1 MVTTS
6 NPDSTESPAR
16 KRRISVNLPWN
27 PDFVE
32 TFLARARLADEIGVD
47 TISVIEGYGHDA
59 FTGMALLARE
69 TSNVRIASAIVN
81 VFSRTPATLAQSFG
95 TVDQLS
101 GGRVVVGLGASAPGA
116 IERFHGVKF
125 ERPFARIREAVEL
138 IRLYWARERFSY
150 DGPTIHVERALVSGM
165 VPGQLSPPIHL
176 ATLNPTSV
184 RMTAELADGWMPTWI
199 PNDRVEQ
206 SVQQVKDWSVAAGRP
221 ADAVEVRSPGSATV
235 LLDSSRQAETDRG
248 FAQGLAFFAV
258 RNGPGYFH
266 QFERQGF
273 AEEVAAMR
281 EAWQSDGVGA
291 ATEIAIEIAPQFSQR
306 GSLEACSEHLDEQS
320 TLGVDLHQVSVD
332 TDDDQLWADA
342 LSKLVG

>member
-1 MVTTS
+1 MTTS
-6 NPDSTESPAR
+6 

-27 PDFVE
+27 PDFVD
-32 TFLARARLADEIGVD
+32 TFLSRARLADEIGVD

-69 TSNVRIASAIVN
+69 TSKVRVASAIVN

-95 TVDQLS
+95 TVDQMS

-125 ERPFARIREAVEL
+125 ERPFARIRETVEL
-138 IRLYWARERFSY
+138 IRLYWSRERFSY
-150 DGPTIHVERALVSGM
+150 EGPTIQVERALVSGM
-165 VPGQLSPPIHL
+165 IPGQPTPPIHL

-184 RMTAELADGWMPTWI
+184 KMTAQLADGWMPTWI
-199 PNDRVEQ
+199 PNDRVGE
-206 SVQQVKDWSVAAGRP
+206 SVAQVSQWSVEAGRP
-221 ADAVEVRSPGSATV
+221 ADAVEARSPGSATV
-235 LLDSSRQAETDRG
+235 LLDSSRQAEIDRG

-291 ATEIAIEIAPQFSQR
+291 ATEIAMEIAPRFSKR
-306 GSLEACSEHLDEQS
+306 GTLEECADHLDDQAAR
-320 TLGVDLHQVSVD
+320 GVDLHQVSVD
-332 TDDDQLWADA
+332 AEDDRAWADT

>member
-1 MVTTS
+1 MTMT
-6 NPDSTESPAR
+6 

-59 FTGMALLARE
+59 FTGMALLAHE

-101 GGRVVVGLGASAPGA
+101 HGRVVCGLGASAPGA

-125 ERPFARIREAVEL
+125 ERPFARLREAVEL

-165 VPGQLSPPIHL
+165 IPGQVTPQIHL
-176 ATLNPTSV
+176 ATLHPTSV
-184 RMTAELADGWMPTWI
+184 RLTAELADGWMPTWI
-199 PNDRVEQ
+199 PNDRIAEEVA
-206 SVQQVKDWSVAAGRP
+206 QVKRWSEAVGRSP
-221 ADAVEVRSPGSATV
+221 DAVEVRSPGSATV
-235 LLDSSRQAETDRG
+235 LLEDDQQDQTDRN
-248 FAQGLAFFAV
+248 FARGLAFFAV

-273 AEEVAAMR
+273 AEQVSAMR
-281 EAWQSDGVGA
+281 AAWQDGGAGA
-291 ATEIAIEIAPQFSQR
+291 AAEIAMEIAPAFSCR
-306 GSLEACSEHLDEQS
+306 GSLDACRAHIDSQAMQ
-320 TLGVDLHQVSVD
+320 GVDLHQVAID
-332 TDDDQLWADA
+332 TDDDQRWAEA
-342 LSKLVG
+342 LSQMVG

>member
-1 MVTTS
+1 MTS
-6 NPDSTESPAR
+6 D

-27 PDFVE
+27 PDFVD
-32 TFLARARLADEIGVD
+32 TFIARAHLADEIGVD
-47 TISVIEGYGHDA
+47 TISVLEGYGHDA
-59 FTGMALLARE
+59 FTGMALLAHE

-101 GGRVVVGLGASAPGA
+101 KGRVVIGLGASAPGA

-138 IRLYWARERFSY
+138 IRLYWSRERFSY

-165 VPGQLSPPIHL
+165 IPGQPTAQIHL

-184 RMTAELADGWMPTWI
+184 KMTAEIADGWMPTWI
-199 PNDRVEQ
+199 PNDRVAE
-206 SVQQVKDWSVAAGRP
+206 SVKQVKQWSVDAGRSP
-221 ADAVEVRSPGSATV
+221 DAVEVRSPGSATV
-235 LLDSSRQAETDRG
+235 LLDPDKQASLDRG

-281 EAWQSDGVGA
+281 EAWQSGGVGA
-291 ATEIAIEIAPQFSQR
+291 ATEIAMEITPRFSIR
-306 GSLEACSEHLDEQS
+306 GSLEGCADHLDEQAAR
-320 TLGVDLHQVSVD
+320 GVDLHQVSVD
-332 TDDDQLWADA
+332 TEDDQRWADA
-342 LSKLVG
+342 LARLVG

>member
-1 MVTTS
+1 MTS
-6 NPDSTESPAR
+6 TKVN
-16 KRRISVNLPWN
+16 RRISVNLPWN
-27 PDFVE
+27 PDYVE
-32 TFLARARLADEIGVD
+32 TFLNRARLADEIGID

-69 TSNVRIASAIVN
+69 TSRVRIASAIVN
-81 VFSRTPATLAQSFG
+81 VFSRTPATLSQSFG

-138 IRLYWARERFSY
+138 IRLYWSRERFSY

-165 VPGQLSPPIHL
+165 VPAQLSPPIHL
-176 ATLNPTSV
+176 ATLHPTSV

-199 PNDRVEQ
+199 PNDRVAE
-206 SVQQVKDWSVAAGRP
+206 SIAQVRQWSMAAGRP
-221 ADAVEVRSPGSATV
+221 SAAIEARSPGSATV
-235 LLDSSRQAETDRG
+235 LLEADQQAEIERG

-281 EAWQSDGVGA
+281 DAWQSDGVGA
-291 ATEIAIEIAPQFSQR
+291 ATEIAMEIAPRFSCR
-306 GSLEACSEHLDEQS
+306 GSLESCAAHLDDQS
-320 TLGVDLHQVSVD
+320 AGGVDLHQVSVL
-332 TDDDQLWADA
+332 TEDDQVWADTLA
-342 LSKLVG
+342 RLVG

>member
-1 MVTTS
+1 M
-6 NPDSTESPAR
+6 
-16 KRRISVNLPWN
+16 L
-27 PDFVE
+27 
-32 TFLARARLADEIGVD
+32 
-47 TISVIEGYGHDA
+47 EGYGHDA
-59 FTGMALLARE
+59 FTGMALLAHE

-101 GGRVVVGLGASAPGA
+101 KGRVVIGLGASAPGA
-116 IERFHGVKF
+116 IERFHGIKF

-138 IRLYWARERFSY
+138 IRLYWSRERFSY

-165 VPGQLSPPIHL
+165 IPGQPTAQIHL

-184 RMTAELADGWMPTWI
+184 KMTAEIADGWMPTWI
-199 PNDRVEQ
+199 PNDRVAE
-206 SVQQVKDWSVAAGRP
+206 SVKQVKQWSVDAGRSP
-221 ADAVEVRSPGSATV
+221 DAVEVRSPGSATV
-235 LLDSSRQAETDRG
+235 LLDPDKQASLDRG

-281 EAWQSDGVGA
+281 EAWQSGGVGA
-291 ATEIAIEIAPQFSQR
+291 ATEIAMEITPRFSIR
-306 GSLEACSEHLDEQS
+306 GSLEGCADHLDEQ
-320 TLGVDLHQVSVD
+320 TAQGVDLHQVSVD
-332 TDDDQLWADA
+332 TEDDQRWADA
-342 LSKLVG
+342 LARLVG

>member
-1 MVTTS
+1 MTS
-6 NPDSTESPAR
+6 A
-16 KRRISVNLPWN
+16 KRRISINLPWN

-32 TFLARARLADEIGVD
+32 TFLSRARLADEIGVD
-47 TISVIEGYGHDA
+47 TICVIEGYGHDA
-59 FTGMALLARE
+59 FTGMALLAHE

-101 GGRVVVGLGASAPGA
+101 GGRVVIGLGASAPGA

-138 IRLYWARERFSY
+138 IRLYWSRERFSY

-165 VPGQLSPPIHL
+165 IPGQPTAQIHL

-184 RMTAELADGWMPTWI
+184 KMTAEIADGWMPTWI
-199 PNDRVEQ
+199 PNDRVAESVEQ
-206 SVQQVKDWSVAAGRP
+206 VRQWSVDAGRS

-235 LLDSSRQAETDRG
+235 LPDASKQAETDRG

-291 ATEIAIEIAPQFSQR
+291 ATEIALEIAPRFSMR
-306 GSLEACSEHLDEQS
+306 GSLEDCAAHLDEQ
-320 TLGVDLHQVSVD
+320 TGLGVDLHQVSVD
-332 TDDDQLWADA
+332 TEDDRVWTDA
-342 LSKLVG
+342 LSRLVG

>member
-1 MVTTS
+1 MTTS
-6 NPDSTESPAR
+6 
-16 KRRISVNLPWN
+16 KRRVSVNLPWN
-27 PDFVE
+27 PDFVD
-32 TFLARARLADEIGVD
+32 TFVARARLADEIGVD
-47 TISVIEGYGHDA
+47 TIGVLEGYGHDA
-59 FTGMALLARE
+59 FTGMALLAYE
-69 TSNVRIASAIVN
+69 TEKVRIASAIVN

-125 ERPFARIREAVEL
+125 ERPFARIRETVEL
-138 IRLYWARERFSY
+138 IRLYWSRERFSY
-150 DGPTIHVERALVSGM
+150 EGPTIQVERALVSGM
-165 VPGQLSPPIHL
+165 IPAQPTAQIHL

-184 RMTAELADGWMPTWI
+184 KMTAEIADGWMPTWI
-199 PNDRVEQ
+199 PNDRVGE
-206 SVQQVKDWSVAAGRP
+206 SVAKVKQWSVEAGRP
-221 ADAVEVRSPGSATV
+221 ADAVEARSPGSATV
-235 LLDSSRQAETDRG
+235 LLDSSRQGEIDRG

-291 ATEIAIEIAPQFSQR
+291 ATEIAMEIAPRFSKR
-306 GSLEACSEHLDEQS
+306 GSLEDCAAHLDEQS
-320 TLGVDLHQVSVD
+320 TLGVDLHQVSID
-332 TDDDQLWADA
+332 TGDDQRWADA
-342 LSKLVG
+342 VAELVG

>member
-1 MVTTS
+1 MTTA
-6 NPDSTESPAR
+6 T
-16 KRRISVNLPWN
+16 RRISVSLPWN
-27 PDFVE
+27 PDFID
-32 TFLARARLADEIGVD
+32 TFIARARLADEIGVD
-47 TISVIEGYGHDA
+47 TISVLEGYGHDA
-59 FTGMALLARE
+59 FTGMALLAYE
-69 TSNVRIASAIVN
+69 TKNVRIASSIVN

-116 IERFHGVKF
+116 IERFHGVRF

-138 IRLYWARERFSY
+138 IRLYWSRERFSY

-165 VPGQLSPPIHL
+165 VPAQPTAQIHL

-184 RMTAELADGWMPTWI
+184 KMTAEIADGWMPTWI
-199 PNDRVEQ
+199 PNDRVAE
-206 SVQQVKDWSVAAGRP
+206 SVQQVKRWSADAGRS

-235 LLDSSRQAETDRG
+235 VVDSEKQAEIDRG

-273 AEEVAAMR
+273 ADEVAAMR

-291 ATEIAIEIAPQFSQR
+291 ATEIAMEIAPGFSKR
-306 GSLEACSEHLDEQS
+306 GSLDDCAAHLDQQS
-320 TLGVDLHQVSVD
+320 SLGVDLHQVSVD
-332 TDDDQLWADA
+332 TGDDQRWADA
-342 LSKLVG
+342 LAGLVG

>member
-1 MVTTS
+1 MTT
-6 NPDSTESPAR
+6 TR
-16 KRRISVNLPWN
+16 RRISVNLPWN
-27 PDFVE
+27 PDFVD
-32 TFLARARLADEIGVD
+32 TFIARARLADEIGID
-47 TISVIEGYGHDA
+47 TISVLEGYGHDA
-59 FTGMALLARE
+59 FTGMALLAYE
-69 TSNVRIASAIVN
+69 TKNARIASSIVN

-101 GGRVVVGLGASAPGA
+101 GGRVIIGLGASAPGA
-116 IERFHGVKF
+116 IERFHGVPF

-138 IRLYWARERFSY
+138 IRLYWSRERFSY

-165 VPGQLSPPIHL
+165 IPGQPTARIHL

-184 RMTAELADGWMPTWI
+184 KMTAEIADGWMPTWI
-199 PNDRVEQ
+199 PNDRVAE
-206 SVQQVKDWSVAAGRP
+206 SVQQIKQWSLDAGRS

-235 LLDSSRQAETDRG
+235 VLDSDKQAEIDRG

-273 AEEVAAMR
+273 AEQVAAMR

-291 ATEIAIEIAPQFSQR
+291 ATEIAMEITPRFSRR
-306 GSLEACSEHLDEQS
+306 GSLEECAAHLDEQTS
-320 TLGVDLHQVSVD
+320 HGVDLHQVAVD
-332 TDDDQLWADA
+332 TDDDQRWADA
-342 LSKLVG
+342 LADLVG

>member
-1 MVTTS
+1 MTS
-6 NPDSTESPAR
+6 T

-27 PDFVE
+27 PDFVD
-32 TFLARARLADEIGVD
+32 TFLSRARLADEIGID
-47 TISVIEGYGHDA
+47 TISVLEGYGHDA
-59 FTGMALLARE
+59 FTGMALLAHE
-69 TSNVRIASAIVN
+69 TSNVRIASSIVN
-81 VFSRTPATLAQSFG
+81 VFSRTPATLTQSFG
-95 TVDQLS
+95 TIDQLS

-125 ERPFARIREAVEL
+125 ERPFARIRETIEL
-138 IRLYWARERFSY
+138 IRLYWSRERFSY
-150 DGPTIHVERALVSGM
+150 AGPTIHVERALVSGM
-165 VPGQLSPPIHL
+165 VPVQPTPPIHL

-199 PNDRVEQ
+199 PNDRVAE
-206 SVQQVKDWSVAAGRP
+206 SVAQVRQWSVDAGRS

-235 LLDSSRQAETDRG
+235 LVDPAKQAEIDRG

-281 EAWQSDGVGA
+281 QAWTDGGVGA
-291 ATEIAIEIAPQFSQR
+291 ATEIAMEIAPRFSMR
-306 GSLEACSEHLDEQS
+306 GALDDCAAYLDEQS
-320 TLGVDLHQVSVD
+320 SLGVDLHQVSVD
-332 TDDDQLWADA
+332 SEDDRVWADA
-342 LSKLVG
+342 LSRLVG

>member
-1 MVTTS
+1 MTT
-6 NPDSTESPAR
+6 T
-16 KRRISVNLPWN
+16 RRISVNLPWN
-27 PDFVE
+27 PDFVD
-32 TFLARARLADEIGVD
+32 TFLARARLADEIGID

-59 FTGMALLARE
+59 FTGMALLAHE
-69 TSNVRIASAIVN
+69 TSNVRISSAIVN

-116 IERFHGVKF
+116 IERFHGVPF
-125 ERPFARIREAVEL
+125 ERPFARIRETIEL
-138 IRLYWARERFSY
+138 IRLYWSRERFSY

-165 VPGQLSPPIHL
+165 VPVQPTPPIHL

-184 RMTAELADGWMPTWI
+184 KMTAELADGWMPTWI
-199 PNDRVEQ
+199 PNERVAE
-206 SVQQVKDWSVAAGRP
+206 SIAQVKRWSVAAGRSE
-221 ADAVEVRSPGSATV
+221 DAVEVRSPGSATV
-235 LLDSSRQAETDRG
+235 LPDASRQAEIDRG

-273 AEEVAAMR
+273 ADEVAAMR

-291 ATEIAIEIAPQFSQR
+291 ATEIAMEIAPRFSVR
-306 GSLEACSEHLDEQS
+306 GSLDDCAAHLDEQ
-320 TLGVDLHQVSVD
+320 TALGVDLHQVSVD
-332 TDDDQLWADA
+332 TEDDRVWADA
-342 LSKLVG
+342 LAWLVG